1 MLGSEQPI
9 TWVADAG
16 KLASLCNY
24 WRTLPMI
31 AIDTE
36 FLRTNTFYPIP
47 ALVQVNDGQGSYL
60 IDPNAC
66 GELQPLK
73 ALLADSSV
81 QKVLHSCTEDLEVFQ
96 HLLQCLPVNL
106 FDTQIA
112 AAFCGFG
119 FSVGYA
125 NLVNAALGIQLPK
138 DETRSDWL
146 QRPLTDAQIQYAV
159 SDVQH
164 LYVLASKLQ
173 QQLHE
178 LGRYAWVLDECE
190 SLIPS
195 FYEAQKPTNALK
207 RIKGAWRLGLRN
219 QVILGELAYWRELMA
234 QQRDIPR
241 NYVLRE
247 SALYAI
253 AARSPDHISQLRQ
266 IEGVSESAIRRYGEA
281 IIGIIAETR
290 ATDESDWPKQL
301 PRPLSGEQN
310 RQVKALRRKL
320 TELAEQLGMAPE
332 MLARKKDY
340 EYMARALDRG
350 ERGEGV
356 LPPGFNHWRTELVS
370 KYLVE

>member
-1 MLGSEQPI
+1 MLASEQPI

-16 KLASLCNY
+16 KLASLCNH

-47 ALVQVNDGQGSYL
+47 ALVQVNDGQGNYL

-66 GELQPLK
+66 GDLQPLK

-96 HLLQCLPVNL
+96 HLLQCLPTNL

-164 LYVLASKLQ
+164 LYGLAAKLQ

-195 FYEAQKPTNALK
+195 FCEAQKPTNALK

-219 QVILGELAYWRELMA
+219 QVILGELAYWRELVA

-266 IEGVSESAIRRYGEA
+266 IDGVSESAIRRYGEA
-281 IIGIIAETR
+281 IIDIIAEAS

-350 ERGEGV
+350 ERGAGI